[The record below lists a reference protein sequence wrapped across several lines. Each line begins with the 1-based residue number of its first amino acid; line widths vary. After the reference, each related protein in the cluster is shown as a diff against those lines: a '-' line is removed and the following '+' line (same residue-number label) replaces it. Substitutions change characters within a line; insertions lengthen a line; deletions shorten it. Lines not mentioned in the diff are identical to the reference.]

1 MLLTKAYI
9 RDPRVAKEATSLVSA
24 GNEVTVLEWSRHEN
38 NPLPV
43 EIIDGVKIVRLKNT
57 KLMNIMRSALFQNP
71 LWWSIA
77 TKKALE
83 LHAENPFDIIHAHD
97 LDTLSIGVRFKKSTG
112 AKLIYDAH
120 EIFSYM
126 ISDDYRFILPRIAQS
141 LEDRWIKNIDGL
153 IVAGENYIPFYSD
166 RTDAPVAQVLNCPK
180 KPNDDYS
187 IKRSKPFTV
196 SYIGVLHKVRLFPD
210 AVHALG
216 NLEGIRFEIAA
227 KKEGCYNAVEAA
239 SSKYDNVDF
248 LGPIPYHEVMAR
260 TSKADAILCM
270 FNPES
275 LLHKVCS
282 PNKLYDSMAAGIPGI
297 FSNKTHCGSF
307 ATDNEVGIS
316 VDFSPDIL
324 RETVTSLKED
334 SSLCEKLGRNGHK
347 LANETYNWEK
357 QAENLIDLYH
367 SIS

>member
-1 MLLTKAYI
+1 MLLSKAYI

-38 NPLPV
+38 DSLPT
-43 EIIDGVKIVRLKNT
+43 EIIDDIKIIRLRNT
-57 KLMNIMRSALFQNP
+57 KFMNLMRTALFQNP

-83 LHAENPFDIIHAHD
+83 LHSETPFDIVHAHD

-112 AKLIYDAH
+112 AKLVYDAH

-126 ISDDYRFILPRIAQS
+126 ISDDYRFILPRMAQF

-153 IVAGENYIPFYSD
+153 IVASENYISFYSD
-166 RTDAPVAQVLNCPK
+166 RTNVPVAQVLNCPK
-180 KPNDDYS
+180 KPDKDYS
-187 IKRSKPFTV
+187 SKDSKPFIV

-216 NLEGIRFEIAA
+216 NLDGIRFEIAA
-227 KKEGCYNAVEAA
+227 KKEGCYDVVESA
-239 SSKYDNVDF
+239 SSKYGNVEF
-248 LGPIPYHEVMAR
+248 LGPIPYHEVMSR
-260 TSKADAILCM
+260 TSKANAILCM

-297 FSNKTHCGSF
+297 FSNKTHCGNF
-307 ATDNEVGIS
+307 ATEHEVGVS

-324 RETVTSLKED
+324 RETIISLKEN
-334 SSLCEKLGRNGHK
+334 SSLCDKLGRNGHK
-347 LANETYNWEK
+347 LAIETYNWEK
-357 QAENLIDLYH
+357 QAENLINLYH

>member
-112 AKLIYDAH
+112 VKLIYDAH

-166 RTDAPVAQVLNCPK
+166 RTDAPVSQVLNCPK
-180 KPNDDYS
+180 KPNNDYS
-187 IKRSKPFTV
+187 IKHSKPFTV

-227 KKEGCYNAVEAA
+227 KKEGCYNAVESA

-307 ATDNEVGIS
+307 ATDNEIGIS
-316 VDFSPDIL
+316 VDFSSDIL
-324 RETVTSLKED
+324 RETVISLKEN
-334 SSLCEKLGRNGHK
+334 SLLREKLGRNGHK
-347 LANETYNWEK
+347 LAIEHYNWEK
-357 QAENLIDLYH
+357 QAENLINLYH